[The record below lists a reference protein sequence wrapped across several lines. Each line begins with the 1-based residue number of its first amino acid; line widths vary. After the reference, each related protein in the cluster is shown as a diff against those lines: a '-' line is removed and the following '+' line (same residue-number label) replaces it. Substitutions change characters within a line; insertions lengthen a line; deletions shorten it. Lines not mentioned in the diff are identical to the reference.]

1 MSPSPSLSPESL
13 ALGVTLGKVADTRDP
28 EGYGRVKLSFLLKGA
43 EIESDWAQIASFFA
57 GPNSGAFF
65 LPQPGDA
72 ALIAFADGD
81 ASKPYV
87 IGFLWNGAQKPPV
100 PVDQQQDLRVIRT
113 KGGKT
118 ITLDDSPNGGG
129 VTIVDA
135 RQNRIRID
143 SATNAIELASEGD
156 LSITAK
162 GKLTI
167 TGAQV
172 TLRNTAGSV
181 KATLGQATLDVQG
194 GQNLKLSATMIDLN

>member
-162 GKLTI
+162 GKVTI

-172 TLRNTAGSV
+172 TLCNTAGSV

>member
-1 MSPSPSLSPESL
+1 M
-13 ALGVTLGKVADTRDP
+13 ADTRDP

-194 GQNLKLSATMIDLN
+194 GQNLKLSATMID

>member
-172 TLRNTAGSV
+172 TLRNAAGSV

>member
-172 TLRNTAGSV
+172 KLRNTAGSV